1 LTGASHRTSEILLD
15 LAGRQSGSRISLQD
29 LLDALKDQGF
39 GLLLLVLA
47 LPNAI
52 PGPMIPGFS
61 LVFALGLIPLGLQM
75 MCGWHE
81 PRLPRWLLRRS
92 FDKEMFRRFATR
104 TTPFLARTERWLKP
118 RPNWLTTNTGEKFIG
133 AAVVIFSL
141 VLALP
146 VPLGN
151 LPLGLGISVIACG
164 MLEGDGLALLIGLIG
179 SSIALAWNLL
189 ILFAGAEALMFLG
202 LHFAT

>member
-1 LTGASHRTSEILLD
+1 MTQSEHRTSEVLST
-15 LAGRQSGSRISLQD
+15 LAARHEGERISLQD

-75 MCGWHE
+75 MCGSHE

-92 FDKEMFRRFATR
+92 FDKEMFRRFAGR
-104 TTPFLARTERWLKP
+104 TAPFLARTERWLKP
-118 RPNWLTTNTGEKFIG
+118 RPNWLTSSLGEKFIG
-133 AAVVIFSL
+133 GAVVVFSL

-146 VPLGN
+146 VPFGN

-164 MLEGDGLALLIGLIG
+164 MLEGDGVALWIGLIG
-179 SSIALAWNLL
+179 SGVALAWNLL
-189 ILFAGAEALMFLG
+189 ILFAGAEVLMFLG
-202 LHFAT
+202 LQLVG